1 MSYFPITSESIN
13 FLLFQVLQI
22 TQKLPGL
29 KRLPE
34 VNENSTV
41 EIENE
46 GICQWFE

>member
-13 FLLFQVLQI
+13 FLLFQALQI

-34 VNENSTV
+34 VKENSRV
-41 EIENE
+41 EIANE
-46 GICQWFE
+46 SISQ